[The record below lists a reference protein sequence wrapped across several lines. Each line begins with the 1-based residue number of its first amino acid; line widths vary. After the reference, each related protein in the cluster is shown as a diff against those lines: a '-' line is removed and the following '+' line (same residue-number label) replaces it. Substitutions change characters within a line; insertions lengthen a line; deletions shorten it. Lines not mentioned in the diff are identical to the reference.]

1 MPISVIIGKRA
12 GVAIKIRRLVYAL
25 VALLL
30 VSLFVASVEAR
41 GGNLVISPSGEAI
54 EKIQL
59 APPDNVVG
67 NMSVSDGFVDFFV
80 TNPSYDIVY
89 RSLKTSFD
97 SFNFT
102 ANESGI
108 YVMHFVNK
116 YQSGDVN
123 VTLYYGCN
131 FFFVTSVNIGIS
143 TFSTQTTT
151 LGDATIT
158 RVQPYLH
165 LDVSPLA
172 FPVVGQFWE
181 LFVYYQTNSSD
192 GIAHYSP
199 LPNATVEVTV
209 RVGNQT
215 KVYSITSDEV
225 GHAEFQF
232 LAEYSDISFQ
242 AVSGGNRSDIFAL
255 TQRAEHYVSAD
266 FVDFMFA
273 LSGVMSGITAASVIA
288 LHFRKRIRVIFSL
301 LIGVVFCLSMVQLV
315 ISVYSKSFLWTP
327 WGYSE
332 SIFSFLT
339 WTTLKYASLVGIV
352 LFAVLCLL
360 ALWLKL
366 RSPKLGVPLK

>member
-1 MPISVIIGKRA
+1 MGKHA
-12 GVAIKIRRLVYAL
+12 GVSMKIRRLVCAL
-25 VALLL
+25 VALLS
-30 VSLFVASVEAR
+30 VSLSVASVEAR
-41 GGNLVISPSGEAI
+41 GGGFVISPSGEAI

-67 NMSVSDGFVDFFV
+67 NMSVSNGFVDFFV
-80 TNPSYDIVY
+80 TNPSDDIVY
-89 RSLKTSFD
+89 QSLNTSFD
-97 SFNFT
+97 SFNFA

-108 YVMHFVNK
+108 YVMHFVNR

-123 VTLYYGCN
+123 VTLCYGLN
-131 FFFVTSVNIGIS
+131 FFFAASVNIGIS
-143 TFSTQTTT
+143 TFSTETTT

-172 FPVVGQFWE
+172 FPVVGQFWK
-181 LFVYYQTNSSD
+181 LLVYYQTNSSD
-192 GIAHYSP
+192 GIAYYSP
-199 LPNATVEVTV
+199 LPNATVEVTI

-242 AVSGGNRSDIFAL
+242 AVSGGNKSDIFAL

-266 FVDFMFA
+266 FVDFMFE
-273 LSGVMSGITAASVIA
+273 LSAVMSGISAVSVAI
-288 LHFRKRIRVIFSL
+288 LHFGKRIRVIFSL
-301 LIGVVFCLSMVQLV
+301 LIVVVFCLSMLQLV
-315 ISVYSKSFLWTP
+315 ISVYSKLFLWTP

-332 SIFSFLT
+332 SIFSFFT
-339 WTTLKYASLVGIV
+339 WATLKYASLSGIV

-366 RSPKLGVPLK
+366 RSPKLVVPLK